1 MSDEALAKSEGANDA
16 KNGNCYPQIAQ
27 ILTDNCLSN
36 FICAYL

>member
-1 MSDEALAKSEGANDA
+1 MSDEALAKLEGANDA

-27 ILTDNCLSN
+27 IFTDNCLSK